1 SSVPSRRSSDL
12 MKRIGILGG
21 TFDPPHIGH
30 LIIAEEVRIALDLT
44 EVWFIPTYE
53 PPHKDRASSSVE
65 DRLNMLQRAIGEH
78 PHFKINTIE
87 IERSGKSYTIDTMK
101 TFKRMY
107 PEDEFFF
114 IIGADMVEYL
124 TNWFKIEELIKLV
137 TFVGV
142 KRPGF
147 NVESDYPVVE
157 VDIPIIDISSTTI
170 RSRLARKQSIKYL
183 TPDAVISYIKER
195 QLYGTS
201 GSIDSSK
208 TASDG

>member
-1 SSVPSRRSSDL
+1 SLLAFVSPRPPTHKSTLFPYTTLFRS
-12 MKRIGILGG
+12 
-21 TFDPPHIGH
+21 
-30 LIIAEEVRIALDLT
+30 
-44 EVWFIPTYE
+44 YE

-65 DRLNMLQRAIGEH
+65 DRFNMLQRAIGEH

-124 TNWFKIEELIKLV
+124 PNWFKIEELIKLV

-170 RSRLARKQSIKYL
+170 RSRLARKQSIKY
-183 TPDAVISYIKER
+183 
-195 QLYGTS
+195 
-201 GSIDSSK
+201 
-208 TASDG
+208 

>member
-1 SSVPSRRSSDL
+1 

-124 TNWFKIEELIKLV
+124 PNWFKIEELIKLV

>member
-1 SSVPSRRSSDL
+1 ITLKEYV

-78 PHFKINTIE
+78 PHFKIKTIE
-87 IERSGKSYTIDTMK
+87 IERYGMTYTIDTMK

-124 TNWFKIEELIKLV
+124 PNWLLKKCGCSPIALCNI
-137 TFVGV
+137 
-142 KRPGF
+142 F
-147 NVESDYPVVE
+147 N
-157 VDIPIIDISSTTI
+157 
-170 RSRLARKQSIKYL
+170 RS
-183 TPDAVISYIKER
+183 
-195 QLYGTS
+195 
-201 GSIDSSK
+201 
-208 TASDG
+208 

>member
-1 SSVPSRRSSDL
+1 
-12 MKRIGILGG
+12 
-21 TFDPPHIGH
+21 
-30 LIIAEEVRIALDLT
+30 
-44 EVWFIPTYE
+44 
-53 PPHKDRASSSVE
+53 
-65 DRLNMLQRAIGEH
+65 MLQIVLSVRALFDIH
-78 PHFKINTIE
+78 TLD
-87 IERSGKSYTIDTMK
+87 IERAGKSYTIDTIK

-124 TNWFKIEELIKLV
+124 PNWFKIEELIKLV

-170 RSRLARKQSIKYL
+170 RSRLARKQS
-183 TPDAVISYIKER
+183 
-195 QLYGTS
+195 
-201 GSIDSSK
+201 
-208 TASDG
+208 